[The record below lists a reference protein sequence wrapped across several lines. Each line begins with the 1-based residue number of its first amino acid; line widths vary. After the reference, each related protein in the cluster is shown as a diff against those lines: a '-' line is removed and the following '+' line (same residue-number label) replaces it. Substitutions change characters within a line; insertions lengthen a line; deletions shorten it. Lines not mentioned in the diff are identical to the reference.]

1 MRVRKEWKIIMR
13 KQAWLAAAIFG
24 CSVLMAG
31 CGTADKSY
39 QKGIQAMQAGKYED
53 AGKYLQKAIK
63 ENGMNRANTTRHL
76 NNSRMHIRIQKIP
89 LPMSITNRCI

>member
-53 AGKYLQKAIK
+53 AGKSGKSI
-63 ENGMNRANTTRHL
+63 EG
-76 NNSRMHIRIQKIP
+76 RIEQSII
-89 LPMSITNRCI
+89 LPMECI